1 VPYYERGE
9 IEDGKLLGKGL
20 EIAWAADP
28 VEFFFLQIQGS
39 GRLRA
44 PTARS
49 CALAMPPTMARTI
62 PASAR

>member
-28 VEFFFLQIQGS
+28 VEFFFLQF
-39 GRLRA
+39 RVRA
-44 PTARS
+44 ACARPTARS